1 MKTIAIAGCG
11 KLGNIVAD
19 AILNGI
25 LPEYELTGVYSR
37 TLGSAQALA
46 EKMVKAGKE
55 CRVAEQFE
63 QLIALKPDY
72 LIEAASPAAMRE
84 WALPTLKQGISIITL
99 SIGAF
104 ADDAFY
110 AEVADVA
117 RKAGTRVYMASGATG
132 GFDVLNTVTLMGGAR
147 AHFFNEKNPNA
158 LRGTAVFD
166 EALLGEQRQVFEG
179 TACEAIELFP
189 TKVNVTVAASR
200 ASVGPAAM
208 HVRMLSTPGFVGDT
222 QKVEIE
228 NEQVHAVIDVYSAT
242 AEIAGWSVVS
252 TLLNISSPVMLFQGS
267 RTGGNT
273 FRITNMITA
282 AIAPVTTKVAT
293 VVPMILP
300 AFLALSIL
308 AMADAMEQK
317 TMGTTIQNIRLMNTV
332 PRGSSTRAPS

>member
-110 AEVADVA
+110 AEAAEAA
-117 RKAGTRVYMASGATG
+117 RKAGRRIYLASGATG
-132 GFDVLNTVTLMGGAR
+132 GFDVLRTATLMGGAT
-147 AHFFNEKNPNA
+147 AEFFNEKGPNG
-158 LRGTAVFD
+158 LRGTDVYD
-166 EALLGEQRQVFEG
+166 ESLHSEQRVVFRG
-179 TACEAIELFP
+179 TAKEAIAKFP
-189 TKVNVTVAASR
+189 TRVNVTVAASR
-200 ASVGPAAM
+200 ASVGPDNLKVTM
-208 HVRMLSTPGFVGDT
+208 QSSPYFRGDT
-222 QKVEIE
+222 QRVEIRNSE
-228 NEQVHAVIDVYSAT
+228 VRAVVDVYSAT
-242 AEIAGWSVVS
+242 PAIAAWSVVAV
-252 TLLNISSPVMLFQGS
+252 L
-267 RTGGNT
+267 
-273 FRITNMITA
+273 
-282 AIAPVTTKVAT
+282 
-293 VVPMILP
+293 
-300 AFLALSIL
+300 
-308 AMADAMEQK
+308 
-317 TMGTTIQNIRLMNTV
+317 QNITSPIV
-332 PRGSSTRAPS
+332 F